1 VFGCAQEVFARQGD
15 YEMLV
20 SNFARGAIFAASIF
34 AVLCAV
40 STHAHAEPLACS
52 LTEVFECTPSGGCKK
67 LPAGSNN
74 LPASVSLHVKEKKL
88 FSGLFGGEGL
98 MNSGDVYEDEKVLI
112 LHGRRAL
119 QTWTAVVNKQTGA
132 YSGSVSELGKSFSQF
147 GKCSIPVQ

>member
-1 VFGCAQEVFARQGD
+1 
-15 YEMLV
+15 
-20 SNFARGAIFAASIF
+20 
-34 AVLCAV
+34 
-40 STHAHAEPLACS
+40 
-52 LTEVFECTPSGGCKK
+52 
-67 LPAGSNN
+67 
-74 LPASVSLHVKEKKL
+74 
-88 FSGLFGGEGL
+88 